1 MTSQSLVSRAS
12 FRDGSVAQPE
22 LLTPQTQESKIID
35 KFYPSAGF
43 STSGYR
49 CTKYSPEEWTE
60 NNDALLLQAANDRDE
75 AQKVRHESKETQME
89 TESVTLR
96 RQADGTRH
104 LGHRLQDIHFW
115 KSELQQHID
124 QTAAATGSLVA
135 LKRRL
140 EKALDASETPFR
152 IAADNLAWRERRLG
166 PDLVKDN
173 VDEELLK
180 VQSDR
185 GRRHPAVWALISEVE
200 LIRNVQSL
208 LRRTLTQTID
218 QIRANREA
226 KKTLELDWS
235 DKRQAYSTDDQ
246 CGRYTNGSQD
256 TQQHL
261 SSAKLQLHV
270 SDRVTWARFTQDNL
284 AQAQRELR
292 ASAELQLLC
301 ERVLQ
306 ETAEDLQAQC
316 AAVDAAFA
324 HRCQEVSEAKVAME
338 LHLTQILE
346 QIGAQERNI
355 AMLQQAL
362 RDKEAP
368 QRVTQTR
375 LHQRAQRPN
384 VELCQDEPQL
394 SLVAEAGEIECAVE
408 SLQRRL
414 AESQRSL
421 RHLEDTRMAL
431 EKATATKTHSLLVD
445 RDRYPTA
452 STLAGY

>member
-1 MTSQSLVSRAS
+1 MTSQSLVRRAS

-35 KFYPSAGF
+35 KFYPSAGLA
-43 STSGYR
+43 TSGYR

-180 VQSDR
+180 
-185 GRRHPAVWALISEVE
+185 EVE

-445 RDRYPTA
+445 REMCMSHRDRYPTA

>member
-1 MTSQSLVSRAS
+1 MTSQSLVHGAS
-12 FRDGSVAQPE
+12 FRDGSDAQPE
-22 LLTPQTQESKIID
+22 LITHQTQESKIME
-35 KFYPSAGF
+35 KFYPSAGLAA
-43 STSGYR
+43 SGYR
-49 CTKYSPEEWTE
+49 CTMYSPEEWTE
-60 NNDALLLQAANDRDE
+60 SNDALLLQAANDRDE
-75 AQKVRHESKETQME
+75 AQKVRHESKAAQME

-104 LGHRLQDIHFW
+104 LGRRLQDIHFW

-152 IAADNLAWRERRLG
+152 IAADNLSWRERRLG
-166 PDLVKDN
+166 PDMVKDN

-180 VQSDR
+180 
-185 GRRHPAVWALISEVE
+185 EVE

-208 LRRTLTQTID
+208 LRRTLTQTVD

-226 KKTLELDWS
+226 KKSLELDWS
-235 DKRQAYSTDDQ
+235 DKCQAYSMDEQ
-246 CGRYTNGSQD
+246 CGRYSNGSTD
-256 TQQHL
+256 TQQHR
-261 SSAKLQLHV
+261 SSAKLQQHV

-284 AQAQRELR
+284 AQVQRELQ
-292 ASAELQLLC
+292 ASAELQLLS

-368 QRVTQTR
+368 QRVAQTR

-384 VELCQDEPQL
+384 VELCQDESQL
-394 SLVAEAGEIECAVE
+394 SLVAEAGEIELTVE
-408 SLQRRL
+408 TLQRQL

-421 RHLEDTRMAL
+421 RHLEDTRVAL
-431 EKATATKTHSLLVD
+431 EKASATKAHSLLVD
-445 RDRYPTA
+445 REMCVSHRSRYPPA